1 MTFPNKDFWYTLR
14 CFVVKI
20 ALTILVLA
28 AVIGVIVGLGEIIS
42 HASKSLQ
49 NIALTFFGIL
59 YIGFIVTVLGTV
71 CMTVW
76 QSCREAVQQKNEDAW
91 FEDNV
96 I

>member
-1 MTFPNKDFWYTLR
+1 MTLPNKDFWYTLR

-20 ALTILVLA
+20 ALSILVLA

-49 NIALTFFGIL
+49 HIALTFFDIL

-76 QSCREAVQQKNEDAW
+76 ESCREAVQQKNNDAW
-91 FEDNV
+91 FTESM
-96 I
+96 